1 MKKLSLLMLG
11 ILLSISTFSQFSN
24 NSSDQEKYNW
34 MTFDDSF
41 KSRPEVLANNEKA
54 LLGLDDNDELV
65 LLNSKLDKLG
75 IEHLN
80 YEQHFHNV
88 KVEGAAYKL
97 HISPDKPMKGNGR
110 LVYSINAAAVPV
122 ISSSQAFDKAL
133 DFMNAESFYWESPE
147 MEQFIKEI
155 KNNAEA
161 TYLPE
166 AELVYANKDYS
177 QNGIDYKLAWK
188 FDISSFGE
196 KERKIVFVNAIDGT
210 ILYALEGH
218 MDDAVEGSGNT
229 RYAGEQSFV
238 ADSVS
243 AGLFVLSDATRGGG
257 IHIWNLEKSTN
268 YGDRVDFTDDDNFW
282 DNANEEMD
290 DAALDAHWGM
300 QSTYDY
306 FLNEHGRDSYNGNG
320 GALTVYV
327 HYDNNWFNAQWTGD
341 GVMRF
346 GDGANNPLTSIDV
359 ASHEFSHGVT
369 QTTAGLIY
377 QNESGALN
385 ESYSDVF
392 GTAVEFYA
400 LGDEADWLIGKE
412 NFLLRSMSNPKSYG
426 DPDTYK
432 GDNWNF
438 GTSDN
443 GGVHTNSGVQNH
455 WFYLLTEGGSG
466 VNDNGDAYNVEGIGM
481 EAAGAI
487 AYRNL
492 SVYLNQSSNYASA
505 RMGALNSAEDIYG
518 ECSFEA
524 LQTLNA
530 WYAVGVGSTEYF
542 VDVDIS
548 EVISPITGCGFGG
561 EEYLSVEVLNINNT
575 WCAADFPTGTKIHF
589 GYNFDGGED
598 VLDSIVLTS
607 ALNIGEYLEF
617 TFSEPV
623 DMSDQGDHN
632 FNIWVKSPNFSESEP
647 FAVMSHLV
655 GNKVVLNDGNH
666 IGFED
671 TDFAVDSFAVFNRN
685 HTDARISIS
694 ADNTGSRGFRMTGRD
709 VDYENIEFVIPD
721 NEEDNF
727 ILNPEYGSEICFCVG
742 AAEWDYVRLVFDLK
756 QTHSE
761 FYMEEYGDDF
771 PNFVS
776 SMRIMIGDIQ
786 IGDQYHPITYND
798 DPFLSY
804 SINLNNYAGTD
815 FDLCFESKT
824 FLSKIDDP
832 VSGSK
837 DDNIYLDNIR
847 FTNDAALS
855 IDEQEQVDFNI
866 SPNPSNGIFNVDFSS
881 NLNGNYFI
889 SVVDVLGREVY
900 SNQNAVKQ
908 GERIK
913 IDISNYP
920 KGMYSVILRSDSN
933 VIAKK
938 IVLD

>member
-1 MKKLSLLMLG
+1 
-11 ILLSISTFSQFSN
+11 
-24 NSSDQEKYNW
+24 
-34 MTFDDSF
+34 
-41 KSRPEVLANNEKA
+41 
-54 LLGLDDNDELV
+54 
-65 LLNSKLDKLG
+65 
-75 IEHLN
+75 
-80 YEQHFHNV
+80 
-88 KVEGAAYKL
+88 
-97 HISPDKPMKGNGR
+97 
-110 LVYSINAAAVPV
+110 
-122 ISSSQAFDKAL
+122 
-133 DFMNAESFYWESPE
+133 
-147 MEQFIKEI
+147 
-155 KNNAEA
+155 
-161 TYLPE
+161 
-166 AELVYANKDYS
+166 
-177 QNGIDYKLAWK
+177 
-188 FDISSFGE
+188 
-196 KERKIVFVNAIDGT
+196 
-210 ILYALEGH
+210 
-218 MDDAVEGSGNT
+218 
-229 RYAGEQSFV
+229 
-238 ADSVS
+238 
-243 AGLFVLSDATRGGG
+243 
-257 IHIWNLEKSTN
+257 
-268 YGDRVDFTDDDNFW
+268 
-282 DNANEEMD
+282 
-290 DAALDAHWGM
+290 
-300 QSTYDY
+300 
-306 FLNEHGRDSYNGNG
+306 
-320 GALTVYV
+320 
-327 HYDNNWFNAQWTGD
+327 
-341 GVMRF
+341 
-346 GDGANNPLTSIDV
+346 
-359 ASHEFSHGVT
+359 
-369 QTTAGLIY
+369 
-377 QNESGALN
+377 
-385 ESYSDVF
+385 
-392 GTAVEFYA
+392 
-400 LGDEADWLIGKE
+400 
-412 NFLLRSMSNPKSYG
+412 
-426 DPDTYK
+426 
-432 GDNWNF
+432 
-438 GTSDN
+438 
-443 GGVHTNSGVQNH
+443 
-455 WFYLLTEGGSG
+455 
-466 VNDNGDAYNVEGIGM
+466 
-481 EAAGAI
+481 
-487 AYRNL
+487 
-492 SVYLNQSSNYASA
+492 
-505 RMGALNSAEDIYG
+505 
-518 ECSFEA
+518 
-524 LQTLNA
+524 
-530 WYAVGVGSTEYF
+530 
-542 VDVDIS
+542 
-548 EVISPITGCGFGG
+548 
-561 EEYLSVEVLNINNT
+561 
-575 WCAADFPTGTKIHF
+575 
-589 GYNFDGGED
+589 
-598 VLDSIVLTS
+598 
-607 ALNIGEYLEF
+607 
-617 TFSEPV
+617 
-623 DMSDQGDHN
+623 MSDQGDHD

-837 DDNIYLDNIR
+837 GDNIYLDNIR